1 MLFNGLL
8 EEILKESTVSVDKI
22 SDAIDNH
29 QQILVTYK
37 PVTKGREHATGPRL
51 IGVFA
56 YGITKASNPCIRV
69 FEYAGDTATFIPNW
83 KFLRIDSILSWKP
96 TGRTIDEL
104 PPNRYGE
111 FNPDGDKT
119 MAMVYKVAKFSD
131 EKEIPQSSNF
141 SGPITNNLYR
151 TDAEKGILKRRERIK
166 QQFDNP
172 LTLSDLEKKNG
183 LKDFKDDVDIESG
196 PITTDKVKGNIY
208 KTDTEKALERMK
220 NQFDKH
226 EKIDLSQFDKYK
238 KPQND
243 TVDNTE
249 TNDDNTPQKPDLFK
263 TDTEKNLERM
273 KNQFGK
279 HEKIDLSQFDKYKR
293 KNDLRQKLGNTDD
306 SLTKKELDDRLRG
319 KKSDLGALKRKYGL

>member
-96 TGRTIDEL
+96 TGRIIDEL
-104 PPNRYGE
+104 PPSRYGE

-119 MAMVYKVAKFSD
+119 MAIVYKVAKFSD
-131 EKEIPQSSNF
+131 EKEIPQSSNI
-141 SGPITNNLYR
+141 SGPVTNNFYR

-196 PITTDKVKGNIY
+196 PITADKVKGNIY
-208 KTDTEKALERMK
+208 KTDTEK
-220 NQFDKH
+220 
-226 EKIDLSQFDKYK
+226 
-238 KPQND
+238 
-243 TVDNTE
+243 T
-249 TNDDNTPQKPDLFK
+249 
-263 TDTEKNLERM
+263 LERM

-293 KNDLRQKLGNTDD
+293 KNGLRQKLGNTDD

-319 KKSDLGALKRKYGL
+319 KKTDLGALKSKYGL